1 MRLKRSMSR
10 TTAIAMLSASAV
22 LALAGPASAAQVH
35 GLHLTVPTF
44 AFTGG
49 VCVDTRCDVTADGT
63 ATSQLTGTGSMHYS
77 LIVDFFDGF
86 DAPCN
91 HVDETGTYTFADG
104 TITITSSHT
113 DCWIVGLRIFTTFAV
128 DRRHRPICWRHGAW
142 RRAGRSRSP
151 TADFV
156 QRHHLVLI
164 ASSPRRPAPVR
175 CWPSQEAR

>member
-44 AFTGG
+44 EFTGG

-128 DRRHRPICWRHGAW
+128 TGGTGRYVGATGRGVELAGAGVQPPISYNGTI
-142 RRAGRSRSP
+142 S
-151 TADFV
+151 F
-156 QRHHLVLI
+156 
-164 ASSPRRPAPVR
+164 
-175 CWPSQEAR
+175 